1 MKMVESKVKEDIRV
15 FIESVEQL
23 EVIEKVMSMVVV
35 EDWAN
40 KIIFWLD

>member
-35 EDWAN
+35 ED
-40 KIIFWLD
+40 